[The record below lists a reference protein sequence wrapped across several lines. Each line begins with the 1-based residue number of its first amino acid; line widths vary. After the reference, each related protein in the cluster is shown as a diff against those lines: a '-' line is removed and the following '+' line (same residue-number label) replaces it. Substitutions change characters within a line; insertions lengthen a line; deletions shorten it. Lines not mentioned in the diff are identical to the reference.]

1 MKILSDYTSFE
12 ITIKNSRF
20 LAELFPCEKQDEA
33 RALLKSQKTKY
44 FDSTHVVHAFMLGLK
59 GEIMGM
65 SDDGEPSGTAGR
77 PVLDVVKGRGCTNLV
92 LTVTRWFGG
101 TLLGT
106 GGLVKAYGDAAKA
119 VLDRA
124 EEQGLISEYVEKSA
138 FKFDCDY
145 GLHKTVKKLLE
156 EFEASDITEDF
167 SDKVTIS
174 GKIRSERKEAFAET
188 LKNISAGKITEI

>member
-1 MKILSDYTSFE
+1 
-12 ITIKNSRF
+12 
-20 LAELFPCEKQDEA
+20 
-33 RALLKSQKTKY
+33 
-44 FDSTHVVHAFMLGLK
+44 
-59 GEIMGM
+59 MGM